1 MLHVLHEMAVY
12 IKKKKNLGYVQISP
26 SNNSIL
32 PKKQVNFLHFN
43 KTIL

>member
-32 PKKQVNFLHFN
+32 QKKTSKFSPF
-43 KTIL
+43 